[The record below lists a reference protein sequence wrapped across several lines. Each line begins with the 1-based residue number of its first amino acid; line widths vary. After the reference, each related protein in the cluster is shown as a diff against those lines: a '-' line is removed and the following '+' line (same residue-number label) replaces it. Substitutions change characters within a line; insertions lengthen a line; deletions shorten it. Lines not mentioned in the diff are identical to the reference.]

1 MRKIALTL
9 AAAAGIVGAAS
20 LSANRAEAT
29 ILDASA
35 AFRQAT
41 GDTSLAQPVNYVCRW
56 SYWGT
61 AMLVAARLRLRRLR
75 VSPALLRLLWLP
87 AALLGSVGL
96 ALPALGVLSSAAFA
110 GSAPPRFPL
119 GDTFALSERGTR

>member
-41 GDTSLAQPVNYVCRW
+41 GDTSLAQPLKY
-56 SYWGT
+56 
-61 AMLVAARLRLRRLR
+61 
-75 VSPALLRLLWLP
+75 
-87 AALLGSVGL
+87 
-96 ALPALGVLSSAAFA
+96 
-110 GSAPPRFPL
+110 
-119 GDTFALSERGTR
+119 